1 MSSSQAAQPVRAPE
15 PPLSLFHAAMLL
27 SGFGTVFL
35 GPVLPALA
43 ASAHATDSGS
53 GLFFTAQFIGAF
65 FGGITTSKRLFF
77 CLIRGL
83 SAAFTG
89 FLLLAVCSALGTGV
103 LWDAAALVP
112 LGFGVGQMLTSVNLL
127 AAQRFQERRS
137 SGLSLINF
145 TWSLG
150 AVTAPFLLG
159 SVLSAV
165 TLPTVLC
172 VATALFAMVLAWAFW
187 NVRDKLSESNQQTA
201 QAQLHLSPSAFAAFA
216 AMLLLYGGVETCL
229 SGWITTFGT
238 RYGNS
243 TLRIS
248 TLGATALWLGIVA
261 GRALAPMLLRFVQER
276 ALLVVTL
283 CSATA
288 IVILLSR
295 ASGAISITLFA
306 ALLGLSLAPWFPL
319 VLSAMLSRGATA
331 RETGIIIALS
341 GIGAAVLPLLLGLV
355 SRSTGSLRVA
365 LSVPLIGLVLLLA
378 LAVLTQ
384 SSTPAKSV

>member
-1 MSSSQAAQPVRAPE
+1 
-15 PPLSLFHAAMLL
+15 MLL

-35 GPVLPALA
+35 GPVLPSLA

-53 GLFFTAQFIGAF
+53 GLFFAAQFLGAF
-65 FGGITTSKRLFF
+65 FGGITTSQRLFA

-83 SAAFTG
+83 CAAFTG
-89 FLLLAVCSALGTGV
+89 FLLLTICVVLGAGV
-103 LWDAAALVP
+103 VWDSVALVP

-127 AAQRFQERRS
+127 AAQRFQESRS
-137 SGLSLINF
+137 SALSLINF

-159 SVLSAV
+159 SILSSLTLPVVLGAV
-165 TLPTVLC
+165 TV
-172 VATALFAMVLAWAFW
+172 VFAVMLAWTSWA
-187 NVRDKLSESNQQTA
+187 VRSKLSESNQQHARTE
-201 QAQLHLSPSAFAAFA
+201 HLLPRSAFAAFA

-238 RYGNS
+238 RYGNAA
-243 TLRIS
+243 LRVS
-248 TLGATALWLGIVA
+248 TLGATALWLGITT
-261 GRALAPMLLRFVQER
+261 GRALAPMLLRLIRER
-276 ALLVVTL
+276 VFLLATL

-295 ASGAISITLFA
+295 ASGAVSITLLA

-319 VLSAMLSRGATA
+319 VLSSMISRGATA
-331 RETGIIIALS
+331 RETGVIIALS
-341 GIGAAVLPLLLGLV
+341 GIGAAVLPLLLGVV
-355 SRSTGSLRVA
+355 SRSTGSLRTA
-365 LSVPLIGLVLLLA
+365 LLVPLVGLVLLLG
-378 LAVLTQ
+378 LAAATR

>member
-1 MSSSQAAQPVRAPE
+1 MPALQAAPAERTPE
-15 PPLSLFHAAMLL
+15 PSLSLFHAAMLF

-65 FGGITTSKRLFF
+65 FGGITTSHRLYY
-77 CLIRGL
+77 CLVRGL
-83 SAAFTG
+83 AAATAG
-89 FLLLAVCSALGTGV
+89 FLFLALCSGLHAGV

-127 AAQRFQERRS
+127 AAQRFQEQRS
-137 SGLSLINF
+137 SALALINF

-159 SVLSAV
+159 SILSSVSLPAVLGAVTVLFVIVLSWAAWSV
-165 TLPTVLC
+165 RGGLSQEQEQTTQTKSQLPR
-172 VATALFAMVLAWAFW
+172 TAF
-187 NVRDKLSESNQQTA
+187 LS
-201 QAQLHLSPSAFAAFA
+201 FA

-238 RYGNS
+238 RYGNA

-248 TLGATALWLGIVA
+248 TLGATALWIGITG
-261 GRALAPMLLRFVQER
+261 GRALAPLLLKFLRER
-276 ALLVVTL
+276 VFLIATL

-288 IVILLSR
+288 IVALLSR
-295 ASGAISITLFA
+295 SSGAMSITLLS

-319 VLSAMLSRGATA
+319 VLSTMLGRGASA

-341 GIGAAVLPLLLGLV
+341 GIGAAILPLLLGVV
-355 SRSTGSLRVA
+355 SRSTGSLRTA
-365 LSVPLIGLVLLLA
+365 LAIPITGLLLLIL
-378 LAVLTQ
+378 LAVFTR
-384 SSTPAKSV
+384 SSTHAKSV

>member
-1 MSSSQAAQPVRAPE
+1 MSALQAARSGRTPE
-15 PPLSLFHAAMLL
+15 PCLLLFPAAMLL

-65 FGGITTSKRLFF
+65 FGGITTSHRLYF
-77 CLIRGL
+77 CLVRGL
-83 SAAFTG
+83 STAAAG
-89 FLLLAVCSALGTGV
+89 FLLLALCVGLHASV
-103 LWDAAALVP
+103 LWDAAALLP

-127 AAQRFQERRS
+127 AAQRYQEHRS
-137 SGLSLINF
+137 SALALINF

-159 SVLSAV
+159 SILSWAS
-165 TLPTVLC
+165 LSTVLG
-172 VATALFAMVLAWAFW
+172 VVTALFAIVLMWATW
-187 NVRDKLSESNQQTA
+187 SIRGTSLQEQQQTA
-201 QAQLHLSPSAFAAFA
+201 HAESHLPRTAFLSFA

-238 RYGNS
+238 RYGNA

-248 TLGATALWLGIVA
+248 TLGATALWIGITG
-261 GRALAPMLLRFVQER
+261 GRALTPLLLKVFRER
-276 ALLVVTL
+276 VFLIATL
-283 CSATA
+283 SSATV
-288 IVILLSR
+288 IVALLSR
-295 ASGAISITLFA
+295 SSGAIMIALLA
-306 ALLGLSLAPWFPL
+306 ALLGLSLAAWFPL
-319 VLSAMLSRGATA
+319 VLSAMIGRGASA

-341 GIGAAVLPLLLGLV
+341 GIGAAILPLLLGVV
-355 SRSTGSLRVA
+355 SRTTGSLRT
-365 LSVPLIGLVLLLA
+365 A
-378 LAVLTQ
+378 LAVPLAGLLLLILLAVFTR

>member
-1 MSSSQAAQPVRAPE
+1 MSASQAAQPARAPE

-65 FGGITTSKRLFF
+65 FGGITTSQRLFF

-89 FLLLAVCSALGTGV
+89 FLLLAICSALGAGV
-103 LWDAAALVP
+103 VWDVVALVP

-165 TLPTVLC
+165 TLPVVLGI
-172 VATALFAMVLAWAFW
+172 VATLFVIVLAWTLW
-187 NVRDKLSESNQQTA
+187 SVRNRLSENNQQSA
-201 QAQLHLSPSAFAAFA
+201 QAQLHLSTSAFAAFA

-248 TLGATALWLGIVA
+248 TLGATALWLGIVT
-261 GRALAPMLLRFVQER
+261 GRALAPVLLRFLRER
-276 ALLVVTL
+276 VFLLTTL

-295 ASGAISITLFA
+295 TSGAASITLLA

-319 VLSAMLSRGATA
+319 VLSSMLSRGATA

-341 GIGAAVLPLLLGLV
+341 CIGAAILPLLLGV
-355 SRSTGSLRVA
+355 ISRSTGSLRTA
-365 LSVPLIGLVLLLA
+365 LSVPLAGLVLLLA
-378 LAVLTQ
+378 LAVLTR

>member
-1 MSSSQAAQPVRAPE
+1 MSASQAAPSTRAPE

-35 GPVLPALA
+35 GPVLPSLA

-65 FGGITTSKRLFF
+65 FGGITTSQRLFF

-83 SAAFTG
+83 SAAFAG
-89 FLLLAVCSALGTGV
+89 FLMLAVCAGLGAGV
-103 LWDAAALVP
+103 AWDAIALVP

-127 AAQRFQERRS
+127 AAQRFQEQRS
-137 SGLSLINF
+137 SALSLINF

-159 SVLSAV
+159 SVLTSV
-165 TLPTVLC
+165 TLPLVLC
-172 VATALFAMVLAWAFW
+172 VVTFLFAVVLAWTFW
-187 NVRDKLSESNQQTA
+187 SVRSNLSESNQQETHT
-201 QAQLHLSPSAFAAFA
+201 QLRLPQSAFVAFA
-216 AMLLLYGGVETCL
+216 TMLLLYGGVETCL

-248 TLGATALWLGIVA
+248 TLGATALWLGITA
-261 GRALAPMLLRFVQER
+261 GRALAPMLLRVLRER
-276 ALLVVTL
+276 VVLLAALG
-283 CSATA
+283 SATA
-288 IVILLSR
+288 IATLLSR
-295 ASGAISITLFA
+295 ASGALSITLLA

-319 VLSAMLSRGATA
+319 VLSAMLNRGATA

-341 GIGAAVLPLLLGLV
+341 GIGAAVLPLLLGVV
-355 SRSTGSLRVA
+355 SRTTGSLRTA
-365 LSVPLIGLVLLLA
+365 LWVPLAGLILLLV
-378 LAVLTQ
+378 LAVLTR

>member
-1 MSSSQAAQPVRAPE
+1 MSASQAALPARAPE

-35 GPVLPALA
+35 GPVLPSLA

-65 FGGITTSKRLFF
+65 FGGITTSQRLFF

-83 SAAFTG
+83 SAAFAG
-89 FLLLAVCSALGTGV
+89 FLLLALSSGLGAGV
-103 LWDAAALVP
+103 VWDVIALVP

-137 SGLSLINF
+137 SVLSLINF

-159 SVLSAV
+159 SILSTVALPAVLCAV
-165 TLPTVLC
+165 TI
-172 VATALFAMVLAWAFW
+172 LFAAICAWAFW
-187 NVRDKLSESNQQTA
+187 TVRGHLSESDQQTHPT
-201 QAQLHLSPSAFAAFA
+201 QLHLPKTAFVAFA

-238 RYGNS
+238 RYGNA

-261 GRALAPMLLRFVQER
+261 GRALAPVVLRVVRERIFLLG
-276 ALLVVTL
+276 TL
-283 CSATA
+283 SVATV

-295 ASGAISITLFA
+295 ASGAVSITVLA
-306 ALLGLSLAPWFPL
+306 AVLGLSLAPWFPL

-331 RETGIIIALS
+331 RETGVIIALS
-341 GIGAAVLPLLLGLV
+341 GIGAAVLPLLLGV
-355 SRSTGSLRVA
+355 ISRATGSLRTA
-365 LSVPLIGLVLLLA
+365 LFVPLAGLILLLA